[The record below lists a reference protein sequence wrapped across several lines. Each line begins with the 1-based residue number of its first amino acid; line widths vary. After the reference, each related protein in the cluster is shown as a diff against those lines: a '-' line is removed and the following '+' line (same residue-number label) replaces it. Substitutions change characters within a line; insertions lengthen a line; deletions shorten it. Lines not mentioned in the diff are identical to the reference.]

1 MLRLAAG
8 WNPIDPQSSCL
19 AREVYMDDALV
30 GRIIDT
36 TAEVYLTSPSNVR
49 IFEADVL
56 RGQIWETGDERFTD
70 ERSALR
76 SLAQRLSASRNASG
90 RTVRGAHD
98 LLHK

>member
-1 MLRLAAG
+1 MFRLAAG

-19 AREVYMDDALV
+19 ARDVYVDDTLV
-30 GRIIDT
+30 GRIVDT

-70 ERSALR
+70 ERSALQ
-76 SLAQRLSASRNASG
+76 SLEKRLSASGKASSAAAFG
-90 RTVRGAHD
+90 GPD
-98 LLHK
+98 LLPK